1 MSISSRTSS
10 LLKVATL
17 AWAALGFVLLA
28 GCGARISSD
37 PQARKEIV
45 EKLRAGGGAAGGTA
59 AAQPTGTG
67 WGTLKGVFKL
77 AGSPPSAGELSTGG
91 KDREVCGDQV
101 PNQSRVVDPKTG
113 GVANIIVFA
122 RKVSR
127 VYDELKALGDTKPV
141 FDQKQ
146 CLFVSRVFGA
156 TTQDALVIKNSD
168 PGGHNTSLAPP
179 GQMSSN
185 NLLPPGGEATYKF
198 AKAVAVPVETTCS
211 IHPWMKAYMFAR
223 EDPYFAIT
231 KPDGSFE
238 IAKLPAGEE
247 IEFQVWH
254 EKPGNTLEAPGISKG
269 KFKRTIPA
277 DGVEDLKVIE
287 IPAGVLNQ

>member
-1 MSISSRTSS
+1 
-10 LLKVATL
+10 L
-17 AWAALGFVLLA
+17 
-28 GCGARISSD
+28 
-37 PQARKEIV
+37 EIV
-45 EKLRAGGGAAGGTA
+45 KELRAGGGAAGGTA
-59 AAQPTGTG
+59 AAQSTGTG

-101 PNQSRVVDPKTG
+101 PNQSLVVDPKTG

-127 VYDELKALGDTKPV
+127 VNDELKALGDTKPV

-146 CLFVSRVFGA
+146 CLFVSHVFGA
-156 TTQDALVIKNSD
+156 TTKDTIIIKNSD
-168 PGGHNTSLAPP
+168 PVGHNTSLSPP

-254 EKPGNTLEAPGISKG
+254 EKPGNNLEAPGIAKG

-287 IPAGVLNQ
+287 VPASVLNQ